1 MGGRK
6 GGSKLTQVRHSRGRG
21 AGWVQCRGE
30 QLVRSGHLVAVAVC
44 DRGCERKWCSN
55 YTFQILELLQ
65 NENIPAYRH
74 EIGKLVYRSGNSIQ
88 NHNGR

>member
-44 DRGCERKWCSN
+44 DIVVPPKSGESGPVKE
-55 YTFQILELLQ
+55 ELLC
-65 NENIPAYRH
+65 
-74 EIGKLVYRSGNSIQ
+74 V
-88 NHNGR
+88 